1 MKLFL
6 LTQTD
11 NNNYDTYDSCVVCAE
26 NEDEAKNITPC
37 GEPFEP
43 SDRFNPW
50 ARSLEGIIC
59 EYIGEASEGIKK
71 GTVIISSFNA
81 G

>member
-11 NNNYDTYDSCVVCAE
+11 NKGYDTYDSCVVCAE
-26 NEDEAKNITPC
+26 NEDEAKNIDPN
-37 GEPFEP
+37 GDPFEP
-43 SDRFNPW
+43 SDSFCCW
-50 ARSLEGIIC
+50 ARTLKGIEC

-71 GTVIISSFNA
+71 GTVIINSFNA